1 MKRNKPTDGQGS
13 MVQGF
18 VKDKAERSVRQL
30 LDEIKVK
37 VSRDVDARLRHLEAP
52 GEGEPRGPAPV
63 DKSRYCGR
71 NADEFGDLAL
81 GLDKLFEQYWFAAG
95 DSVEK
100 GQFENAIDYLNRCFL
115 LPRANNAK
123 VRETLVR
130 VLEKARAELQRERSR
145 RSP

>member
-1 MKRNKPTDGQGS
+1 MKRNKPADSQENL
-13 MVQGF
+13 VQEF

-37 VSRDVDARLRHLEAP
+37 VSRDVEARLRHLEAP
-52 GEGEPRGPAPV
+52 GEGESRGPAPV

-71 NADEFGDLAL
+71 SVEESGELAS

-95 DSVEK
+95 DSLK
-100 GQFENAIDYLNRCFL
+100 SGQFENAIDYLNRCFL
-115 LPRANNAK
+115 LPRANNVK
-123 VRETLVR
+123 MRETLVG
-130 VLEKARAELQRERSR
+130 VLEKARTALQRERSI